1 MLNITKFKELM
12 IGIFY
17 LTATLILLSGSFVM
31 YTQWQDLWSEGFSD
45 FKNISEAIVDLKD
58 STKPISNIAP
68 HVLTEMTAMNEKIAL
83 MQVSVQ
89 RMESSVT
96 GLNMS
101 VYNMSHT
108 VPNQMHDMENQMSP
122 WNMMSPF
129 N

>member
-1 MLNITKFKELM
+1 MLNITQFKELM

-45 FKNISEAIVDLKD
+45 FKDISEAIVDLKD

-68 HVLTEMTAMNEKIAL
+68 HVLSEMISMNEKITL

-89 RMESSVT
+89 GMESSVY

-101 VYNMSHT
+101 VYDISHT

>member
-45 FKNISEAIVDLKD
+45 FKDISEAIVDLKD
-58 STKPISNIAP
+58 STKPISTIAP
-68 HVLTEMTAMNEKIAL
+68 HVLTEMTGMNEKIAL

-89 RMESSVT
+89 RMEYSVT